1 MIWVLDFV
9 EPAVS
14 HEETTIAV
22 LIGMYYSSRFCP
34 PIGLG
39 NSFPKKIQGFHAKKI
54 LTFTFKRTNHNF

>member
-39 NSFPKKIQGFHAKKI
+39 NSFHKKIQGFHAKK
-54 LTFTFKRTNHNF
+54 NFNFYLQKDKS